1 MMSEHIKYIWKQL
14 VASSLSILAG
24 LLLITCAGVNL
35 IPNQFIALVAAMTG
49 ISVLS
54 YLVIARGIQNSKKE
68 DMIFLL
74 GGIGLKLILYLL
86 LILIFW
92 LVTKNITKPFIIAF
106 FLLYLIFTFLMVF
119 SLLRLLKNKE
129 Y

>member
-1 MMSEHIKYIWKQL
+1 MSEHIKYIWKQL